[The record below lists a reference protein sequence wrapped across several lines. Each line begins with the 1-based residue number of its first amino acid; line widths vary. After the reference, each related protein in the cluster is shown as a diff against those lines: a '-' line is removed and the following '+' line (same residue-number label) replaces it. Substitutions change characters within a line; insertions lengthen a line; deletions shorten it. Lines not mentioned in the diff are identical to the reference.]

1 MPRTT
6 AGGDFPVPSPREDR
20 VLIKLVRHGTS
31 KANTGELDPQ
41 VVGDFRIPLADVG
54 REQARA
60 AGAASAL
67 TSCATP

>member
-1 MPRTT
+1 MPRTP
-6 AGGDFPVPSPREDR
+6 AGGGFPAPSFREAR

-54 REQARA
+54 RDE
-60 AGAASAL
+60 SMMNDE
-67 TSCATP
+67 